1 MMVEL
6 KRSPPECLGHYSRR
20 NSVCQRCRYRRLCT
34 KVIARDEVER
44 LLRQILELAEGWRD
58 PLGMQ
63 KRRLVE
69 SEGLLQ
75 E

>member
-20 NSVCQRCRYRRLCT
+20 NSVCRSCRYRRPCT

-58 PLGMQ
+58 PLGL
-63 KRRLVE
+63 KRGRENEGE
-69 SEGLLQ
+69 S
-75 E
+75 

>member
-6 KRSPPECLGHYSRR
+6 KRSPPECLGRYSRR
-20 NSVCQRCRYRRLCT
+20 NSVCQRCRYRRPCT

-58 PLGMQ
+58 PLGL
-63 KRRLVE
+63 KRERE
-69 SEGLLQ
+69 NEG